1 MTSST
6 TGTITATGLASGLD
20 VEGIV
25 TKLLSIDKQP
35 LVLLDTKEASYQA
48 KLTALGTLSGAV
60 STFETAA
67 SALNNASSIST
78 TKASSSNTTAVNA
91 SAFSTAVPGS
101 YTIETS
107 QLAQAQ
113 TLVAPGQASLST
125 SLGTGTLQFDFGTIS
140 GGVFNSVTG
149 QYTGATFTN
158 NGSGSKTVTITA
170 GNDNLVG
177 IRDAI
182 NNANIGVTATIINDG
197 SATPYRL
204 ALTSTSG
211 AANSMRVSET
221 TAPGVGL
228 DAFIHNDPAG
238 TQHLDETTTGTSAI
252 FKINGLQV
260 TQPTNTITNVINGV
274 TLTLSGTN
282 VGAPATISISK
293 DSSAFI
299 TAVQAFAKSYNDLQT
314 QINQL
319 TKFDPQGV
327 TTGILIGDSVVNG
340 INFQI
345 QRSLTAA
352 IPGLQNSSFTNL
364 TQVGVAI
371 QSDGTLGVD
380 AGALQTALSSNANDV
395 TALFATIGRPSDSLV
410 SYVSSTANTLPGN
423 HILNV
428 TAIATQGNSVG
439 SVVSG
444 TTITAGVNDTLS
456 VTVDGV
462 VTTVTIPAGAY
473 TQSGLDAAIQSAIN
487 GDATLSGLGS
497 SVAVSDTAGVLTVTS
512 NKFGSVSGAVI
523 NGGNA
528 AAGLFGV
535 PVATAGVDAAGTLDG
550 SVMTGSGQTLTSQDG
565 LAIKVAGG
573 ATGPRGSVDFTQ
585 GYGFQLSHLASSY
598 LGASGT
604 ITSETNGINTS
615 INAIGDQRNRI
626 NTRLVTLEAQ
636 YRAEFTAL
644 EVTISN
650 LQSSSN
656 FLSQQLSAL
665 NTRGK

>member
-35 LVLLDTKEASYQA
+35 LVLLDTKEASFQA

-67 SALNNASSIST
+67 SALNNGSSIST

>member
-1 MTSST
+1 MSS

-35 LVLLDTKEASYQA
+35 LVLLDTKEASFQA

-60 STFETAA
+60 STFQSAA
-67 SALNNASSIST
+67 SALNNASSIAT
-78 TKASSSNTTAVNA
+78 TKATSSNTSAVSA
-91 SAFSTAVPGS
+91 TAFSTAVPGS

-113 TLVAPGQASLST
+113 TLVAPGQASLSA
-125 SLGTGTLQFDFGTIS
+125 SLGTGTLQFDFGTIT
-140 GGVFNSVTG
+140 GGAFNPVTG
-149 QYTGATFTN
+149 QYAGATFTN
-158 NGSGSKTVTITA
+158 NGSGSKTVTISA

-182 NNANIGVTATIINDG
+182 NNANIGVSATIINDG

-211 AANSMRVSET
+211 ASNSMRISET

-238 TQHLDETTTGTSAI
+238 VQHLDETTTATSAI

-260 TQPTNTITNVINGV
+260 TQPTNSVSNVINGV

-282 VGAPATISISK
+282 VGAPATVSIAK

-299 TAVQAFAKSYNDLQT
+299 TAVQAFAKSYNDLQS

-319 TKFDPQGV
+319 TKFDPTGAN
-327 TTGILIGDSVVNG
+327 TGILIGDTVVNG
-340 INFQI
+340 INQ
-345 QRSLTAA
+345 QVQHALTAA

-364 TQVGVAI
+364 TQVGI
-371 QSDGTLGVD
+371 LRQSDGTLGVD
-380 AGALQTALSSNANDV
+380 TGVLQNALNTNSSDV
-395 TALFATIGRPSDSLV
+395 TALFATIGRPSDPLV
-410 SYVSSTANTLPGN
+410 SFISAGANTIPGN

-428 TAIATQGNSVG
+428 TTIATQGKAVG

-462 VTTVTIPAGAY
+462 VTTVTIPAGVY
-473 TQSGLDAAIQSAIN
+473 TQSGLNAAVQSAIN
-487 GDATLSGLGS
+487 GDATLTSLGS
-497 SVAVSDTAGVLTVTS
+497 TVAVSDTAGVLTVTS
-512 NKFGSVSGAVI
+512 NKYGNISGVVV

-528 AAGLFGV
+528 AAGLFGA
-535 PVATAGVDAAGTLDG
+535 PVSTAGVDAAGTLDG
-550 SVMTGSGQTLTSQDG
+550 TPMTGNGQTLTSQDG

-573 ATGPRGSVDFTQ
+573 ATGPRGSIDFTQ
-585 GYGFQLSHLASSY
+585 GYGFQLSQLAASY
-598 LGASGT
+598 LGTKGT
-604 ITSETNGINTS
+604 ITSETNGINSS

-636 YRAEFTAL
+636 YRREFTAL

-650 LQSSSN
+650 LQQSSN

-665 NTRGK
+665 NTRGR